1 MRAGD
6 FTAAW
11 AISDAVLHQRDGID
25 CSRWPRHEQFVWRGQ
40 PLERKR
46 VLVRCYHGLGDTIQF
61 IRFLPRLKNVARETI
76 VWAQPEL
83 IPLLQNAPGVDRW
96 LPLHDGVPEVVF
108 DVDVELVELPHIF
121 RTMFA
126 TLPRNVPYLDVH
138 ASAHARGD
146 ELAVG
151 LVWRSGDWVPARS
164 IPKEVA
170 AALARVPGVAVHVL
184 QHGPERREWPR
195 NLGVFA
201 GSTRIEELAAQ
212 MRALDLVISIDS
224 FPAHLAG
231 ALGVPTWTLLH
242 HEPDWRWMTGREDS
256 PWYPTMRLWR
266 QARPGDWQGVIAEVA
281 AELAR
286 LAAKKMPRTKSAA

>member
-6 FTAAW
+6 FAGAW
-11 AISDAVLHQRDGID
+11 VISDAVRHERAGID

-40 PLERKR
+40 PLEGKR

-83 IPLLQNAPGVDRW
+83 IPLLQNAAGADRW
-96 LPLHDGVPEVVF
+96 MPLHDGVPQVAF
-108 DVDVELVELPHIF
+108 DVDIELMELPHIF
-121 RTMFA
+121 RTTLA
-126 TLPRNVPYLDVH
+126 TLPRDVPYLEVP
-138 ASAHARGD
+138 ARAREGGNK
-146 ELAVG
+146 LAVG

-164 IPKEVA
+164 IPTEMA

-184 QHGPERREWPR
+184 QQGPARREWPR
-195 NLGVFA
+195 DVGVFA
-201 GSTRIEELAAQ
+201 GSPRIEELAAQ
-212 MRALDLVISIDS
+212 MRALDLVISVDS

-231 ALGVPTWTLLH
+231 AFGVPTWTLLH
-242 HEPDWRWMTGREDS
+242 HESDWRWMTGREDS

-266 QARPGDWQGVIAEVA
+266 QARPGDWHGVIAEVA